1 MIIMSAQDFI
11 DILKRLQETRLDYER
26 RRGNDLI
33 NDDDVDN
40 IDMLQEL
47 VYTLMKNYIEP

>member
-1 MIIMSAQDFI
+1 MSAQDFI